1 MTADRPDW
9 RHRSYVWLERTL
21 LSAGMTV
28 LAFAGE
34 RVLVRAIR
42 KGGVEPAPH
51 TAAGSDEEPI
61 VPVAP
66 ETREAQVGTTTG
78 IG

>member
-1 MTADRPDW
+1 
-9 RHRSYVWLERTL
+9 VWLERTL
-21 LSAGMTV
+21 LSGGMTI

-51 TAAGSDEEPI
+51 TAAGPDEPPI
-61 VPVAP
+61 AP
-66 ETREAQVGTTTG
+66 SPSERREAQVSTTVESSA
-78 IG
+78 

>member
-1 MTADRPDW
+1 M
-9 RHRSYVWLERTL
+9 WLERTL

-28 LAFAGE
+28 LALAGE

-51 TAAGSDEEPI
+51 TAAGPDEAPIAPLPSD
-61 VPVAP
+61 A
-66 ETREAQVGTTTG
+66 REAQVSTTRASSE
-78 IG
+78 